1 MKEIKKEDEIHIP
14 KVYGYI
20 RVSTEKQD
28 LTRQRNTIY
37 EFADKNNIEIEKIF
51 EDKKT
56 GLNFNREQYQELVN
70 NLLEK
75 DDTVIIASLDRLGRN
90 KEELKKQIN
99 IITKKRKAKLII
111 VNSPLLTNGINK
123 EITDSTTKLVQEL
136 TFNLLFEFLTT
147 MAEFE
152 VNEKKDRI
160 KNGIDNMEIKNG
172 KKWSRK
178 TGNYAG
184 RPSIFEKINKDEVVS
199 YIQKGLKS
207 SEITKLLNIKTST
220 FYKIKNILKEENLI

>member
-1 MKEIKKEDEIHIP
+1 MKEIKKDDEIHIP

-160 KNGIDNMEIKNG
+160 KNGIDNMEVRNG

-178 TGNYAG
+178 TKKFTG
-184 RPSIFEKINKDEVVS
+184 RPSIFEKINKDEVIN